1 MIRIIISIVTV
12 SLIYFSA
19 KIVKDK
25 GVMQLNTPSK
35 SVAVAI
41 SPDIRVIVPPE
52 VKDDIKQQEIY
63 LNQNRKCES
72 NTEILIVDLILNSHG
87 PHSLQ
92 YRVEE

>member
-41 SPDIRVIVPPE
+41 SPDIRVIIPPE
-52 VKDDIKQQEIY
+52 V
-63 LNQNRKCES
+63 
-72 NTEILIVDLILNSHG
+72 V
-87 PHSLQ
+87 
-92 YRVEE
+92 V